1 MMCQSSILI
10 SCVIAVLL
18 SGTPAMIASEL
29 RQVGMVNISGD
40 PGFGEL
46 AFANGL
52 LVMTHASASTV
63 DIFDPVRRRVVA
75 QVGGLQSP
83 RGVAVDES
91 AGKIYVADH
100 GNKSIV
106 VVSMDGWKVIDTIPL
121 QGSPDTLLLNG
132 GKLYWTDADSGTVS
146 MIDLATKQNVASANV
161 DGTPRDLA
169 FDSDRNLV
177 FATVQDLHQVV
188 AIDPQLK
195 ITNRYTL
202 DASQPTGLVYDP
214 QSQELY
220 VAVRFAVLALNA
232 GTGAEV
238 NRVPAAGG
246 VDALWLDPE
255 SRMLYAA
262 SDGSLLM
269 IHANGRLSIAD
280 EITTEVKGHTVA
292 YDSAK
297 KLVLLPGGREGKSK
311 VLLLRPMDSSQQSAF
326 GSSQADVR

>member
-1 MMCQSSILI
+1 MQRLSL
-10 SCVIAVLL
+10 LL
-18 SGTPAMIASEL
+18 SGIASILLLVAAPIWSSEL
-29 RQVGMVNISGD
+29 RQVGMVNIPGA
-40 PGFGEL
+40 PGFGDL

-52 LVMTHASASTV
+52 LVMTHAGASTV
-63 DIFDPVRRRVVA
+63 YVFDPVRRRVVA

-91 AGKIYVADH
+91 NGKVYVADH
-100 GNKSIV
+100 GNNSIAV
-106 VVSMDGWKVIDTIPL
+106 VATDEWKVIDTIPL
-121 QGSPDTLLLNG
+121 QGSPDRLLLDG
-132 GKLYWTDADSGTVS
+132 HKLYWTDAGSATVS
-146 MIDLATKQNVASANV
+146 LVDLDTKQNVGTANV
-161 DGTPRDLA
+161 GGTPRDLA
-169 FDSDRNLV
+169 WDGDRNVV

-195 ITNRYTL
+195 ILNRYML
-202 DASQPTGLVYDP
+202 NASQPTGMVYDP

-220 VAVRFAVLALNA
+220 VAVRFGVVALNA

-238 NRVPAAGG
+238 NRVPAAAG

-262 SDGSLLM
+262 NDGSLLT
-269 IHANGRLSIAD
+269 IHANGHLTIAD
-280 EITTEVKGHTVA
+280 EIMTDVKGHTVA

-311 VLLLRPMDSSQQSAF
+311 VLILRPMASSPQDTSLGNAR
-326 GSSQADVR
+326 AEVR